1 MGYSEEKFREAL
13 EGKKIPTLVLDNK
26 WHKLFKKMGTTDDI
40 IRLEGELTN
49 LLKRQG
55 KINTDIKGLKKL
67 KSDLMDG
74 IVNNMGDSDD
84 AAGKKAAD
92 LKIAENKRLIDE
104 ANEKIDAYGDEL
116 LELPKQIDEVNRSLM
131 VKSMALCYEK
141 LSANTDE
148 IEEIADWIHNI
159 RIELKK
165 NIIRKQEKEYY
176 NAELYSFMHDIFGPV
191 VMDLFDM
198 RYEPKLRTSGE
209 NNENDTDSRSDEG
222 AGS

>member
-1 MGYSEEKFREAL
+1 MGYSEDKFREAL
-13 EGKKIPTLVLDNK
+13 QGKKIPTLVLDNK
-26 WHKLFKKMGTTDDI
+26 WHRLFKKMGTTDDI
-40 IRLEGELTN
+40 VRLEGELTK

-74 IVNNMGDSDD
+74 IMSNMGDAEGGDERHE
-84 AAGKKAAD
+84 ANQ
-92 LKIAENKRLIDE
+92 KIVENKRLIDE
-104 ANEKIDAYGDEL
+104 ANQKIDSYEDEL
-116 LELPKQIDEVNRSLM
+116 LDLPKQIDEVNKELM

-141 LSANTDE
+141 LDKNTDE

-176 NAELYSFMHDIFGPV
+176 NNELYSFMHDIFGPV

-198 RYEPKLRTSGE
+198 RYEPKLKNQGE
-209 NNENDTDSRSDEG
+209 DNGNNTDSKSNED
-222 AGS
+222 A

>member
-1 MGYSEEKFREAL
+1 MGYSEDKFREAM
-13 EGKKIPTLVLDNK
+13 EGKRIPTLVLDNK
-26 WHKLFKKMGTTDDI
+26 WHRLFKKMGTSDDI
-40 IRLEGELTN
+40 VRLEGELTN

-74 IVNNMGDSDD
+74 IVTNMGESETD
-84 AAGKKAAD
+84 AGKKEAD

-104 ANEKIDAYGDEL
+104 ANQKIDSYEDEL

-141 LSANTDE
+141 LAVNTDE

-165 NIIRKQEKEYY
+165 QIIKKQEKEYY
-176 NAELYSFMHDIFGPV
+176 NAELYSFMHDIFGPD
-191 VMDLFDM
+191 VMEIFDM

-209 NNENDTDSRSDEG
+209 NNGNNTDSKANEG
-222 AGS
+222 A